1 LAQVGIHADIFPKK
15 PIPIQGR
22 KELSKEELRQRYI
35 YPSSV
40 KRITELEKSLLIEE
54 DIREFEEKVA
64 RQIKAA
70 TKPNLDFLTPS
81 QKARIGRVTQ
91 RKRLSKQEQ
100 EQEKERKGNYFFL
113 PTAKKGSK
121 FLGSQPFLSSMFN
134 LVNIDNQITNN

>member
-1 LAQVGIHADIFPKK
+1 MSQVELKFRQSIVYGKKSFPVDKEKGRLLSRQLAQVGIHADIFSKK

-40 KRITELEKSLLIEE
+40 KRITGLEESLLIEE
-54 DIREFEEKVA
+54 DIRQFEEKVA

-81 QKARIGRVTQ
+81 QRAR
-91 RKRLSKQEQ
+91 LE
-100 EQEKERKGNYFFL
+100 ELLKG
-113 PTAKKGSK
+113 K
-121 FLGSQPFLSSMFN
+121 
-134 LVNIDNQITNN
+134 VI

>member
-1 LAQVGIHADIFPKK
+1 MSKIELRIRQSIVYSKKSFPVDKEKGRLLSRQLAQVGINADIFSSE

-54 DIREFEEKVA
+54 DIRQFEEKVA

-70 TKPNLDFLTPS
+70 TRPNLDFLTPS
-81 QKARIGRVTQ
+81 QRAR
-91 RKRLSKQEQ
+91 LE
-100 EQEKERKGNYFFL
+100 ELLKG
-113 PTAKKGSK
+113 K
-121 FLGSQPFLSSMFN
+121 
-134 LVNIDNQITNN
+134 VI

>member
-1 LAQVGIHADIFPKK
+1 MSQVELKFRQSIVYSKKSFSVDREKGKLLSRQLAQVGINADIFSKK

-54 DIREFEEKVA
+54 DIRQFEEKVA

-81 QKARIGRVTQ
+81 QRAR
-91 RKRLSKQEQ
+91 LE
-100 EQEKERKGNYFFL
+100 ELLKG
-113 PTAKKGSK
+113 K
-121 FLGSQPFLSSMFN
+121 
-134 LVNIDNQITNN
+134 VI

>member
-1 LAQVGIHADIFPKK
+1 MSQVELRIRQSIVYSKKSFPVDKEKGKLLSRQLAQIGINADIFSKK

-40 KRITELEKSLLIEE
+40 KRITGLEESLLIEE

-64 RQIKAA
+64 RQMKAA

-81 QKARIGRVTQ
+81 QRAR
-91 RKRLSKQEQ
+91 LE
-100 EQEKERKGNYFFL
+100 ELLKG
-113 PTAKKGSK
+113 K
-121 FLGSQPFLSSMFN
+121 
-134 LVNIDNQITNN
+134 VI

>member
-1 LAQVGIHADIFPKK
+1 MSQVELRIRQSIVYSKKSFPVDKEKGRLLSRQLAQVGINADIFSKK

-40 KRITELEKSLLIEE
+40 KRITGLEESLLIEE
-54 DIREFEEKVA
+54 DIRQFEEKVA

-81 QKARIGRVTQ
+81 Q
-91 RKRLSKQEQ
+91 RKRLE
-100 EQEKERKGNYFFL
+100 ELLKG
-113 PTAKKGSK
+113 K
-121 FLGSQPFLSSMFN
+121 
-134 LVNIDNQITNN
+134 VI

>member
-1 LAQVGIHADIFPKK
+1 MSQVELRIRQSIVYSKKSFPVDKEKGRLLSRQLAQVGINADIFSKK

-81 QKARIGRVTQ
+81 QRAR
-91 RKRLSKQEQ
+91 LE
-100 EQEKERKGNYFFL
+100 ELLKG
-113 PTAKKGSK
+113 K
-121 FLGSQPFLSSMFN
+121 
-134 LVNIDNQITNN
+134 VI